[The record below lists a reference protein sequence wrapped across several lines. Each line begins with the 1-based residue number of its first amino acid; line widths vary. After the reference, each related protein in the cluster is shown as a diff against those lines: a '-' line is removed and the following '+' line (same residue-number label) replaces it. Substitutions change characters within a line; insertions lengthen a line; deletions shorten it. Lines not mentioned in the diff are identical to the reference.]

1 MYKFS
6 WLIALQPTMLKSE
19 TLQQQSKSELC
30 VLRIMIYRTVYGDTA
45 EQMISAYNRCI
56 HLHVAV
62 DFCL

>member
-1 MYKFS
+1 
-6 WLIALQPTMLKSE
+6 MLKAE

-45 EQMISAYNRCI
+45 GEMIYIIAASIYMWLLISAYNRCI